1 MNRERGSNSRKLIT
15 TIALLALIDTS
26 AAIAQT
32 VGSSRNPSAPPPS
45 TNPDKQ
51 LLPEAPVG
59 HRQPRADQVPSEKN
73 LMGDPNDPINR
84 ENAALDRMVKGIC
97 RGC

>member
-1 MNRERGSNSRKLIT
+1 MRKLIST
-15 TIALLALIDTS
+15 LALLALIDS
-26 AAIAQT
+26 SVAIAQT
-32 VGSSRNPSAPPPS
+32 AGSRNPSAPPPS
-45 TNPDKQ
+45 TNQEKH
-51 LLPEAPVG
+51 LLPGEAPVG
-59 HRQPRADQVPSEKN
+59 HRQPQADQVPSEKN

>member
-1 MNRERGSNSRKLIT
+1 MRKLIT

-26 AAIAQT
+26 VAIGQT
-32 VGSSRNPSAPPPS
+32 VGSRNPAPAPLKSPNEQS
-45 TNPDKQ
+45 I
-51 LLPEAPVG
+51 PEAPIG

-73 LMGDPNDPINR
+73 LMGDPNDTINR
-84 ENAALDRMVKGIC
+84 ENAELDRMTKGIC

>member
-1 MNRERGSNSRKLIT
+1 MGSQLGRPIMRKLIT
-15 TIALLALIDTS
+15 TIALLALIDS
-26 AAIAQT
+26 SVAIAQT
-32 VGSSRNPSAPPPS
+32 VGSRNPSAPPPS
-45 TNPDKQ
+45 TNPDK
-51 LLPEAPVG
+51 PGEAPGG
-59 HRQPRADQVPSEKN
+59 HRQPRADQVPQEKT